1 VRKTFSEPGTPD
13 VDNLFATIGSGAPH
27 LVFGG
32 HTDVVPPGDEAGW
45 RHPPFSGAIEAGTL
59 YGRGAVDMKGGIA
72 CFLAA
77 ALGHLRDNG
86 LSRGTLSF
94 LITGDE
100 EGPSLN
106 GTVKL
111 LAFARAAGHRF
122 DAAIVGEPTSR
133 TRVGDMV
140 KIGRRG
146 SLSGVI
152 RVAGR
157 QGHVA
162 YPHLADNPVP
172 HLVRILH
179 RLSDLRLDE
188 GSPEFQPSNLE
199 VVSVDVGNP
208 AFNVIPAEASARFN
222 VRFNDQWS
230 AESLAAFIKRELVVA
245 SEGADFRLTV
255 MPGASEPFLTRSEAL
270 IGGLAAAIVAET
282 GEAPELSTTGGT
294 SDARFFKDACP
305 VVEFGLVGDTMH
317 QVDERVPL
325 ADLAALTAI
334 YRRFI
339 AGYFSGAAADA

>member
-1 VRKTFSEPGTPD
+1 
-13 VDNLFATIGSGAPH
+13 
-27 LVFGG
+27 
-32 HTDVVPPGDEAGW
+32 
-45 RHPPFSGAIEAGTL
+45 
-59 YGRGAVDMKGGIA
+59 
-72 CFLAA
+72 
-77 ALGHLRDNG
+77 
-86 LSRGTLSF
+86 
-94 LITGDE
+94 
-100 EGPSLN
+100 
-106 GTVKL
+106 
-111 LAFARAAGHRF
+111 
-122 DAAIVGEPTSR
+122 
-133 TRVGDMV
+133 
-140 KIGRRG
+140 
-146 SLSGVI
+146 
-152 RVAGR
+152 
-157 QGHVA
+157 
-162 YPHLADNPVP
+162 VP